1 MSAPDPRANLPRTP
15 DPHTAIVARLRAAGC
30 VFAEEEADLLISEA
44 RTAKELETMVARRVE
59 GFPLEHIVGWAM
71 FYGTRIAVDPGVFV
85 PRRRSELLVRET
97 IVLAPLDPV
106 IVELCCGT
114 AAIATVLTKALRGA
128 EFYVADID
136 PAAVRNADRN
146 LGPLGGHI
154 YEGDLYDAL
163 PKRLQGRVDVLI
175 ANAPYV
181 PSAELALMP
190 PEAREHEPR
199 VALDGGGDGLDL
211 HVRIAAKAESWLAP
225 GGHLLIETSRRQAT
239 RTAELVAQG
248 GLVPRIIH
256 DSKVDATVV
265 IGSLGSGS

>member
-1 MSAPDPRANLPRTP
+1 MSAPDPSANLPRTP

-30 VFAEEEADLLISEA
+30 VFAEEEADLLIAEA
-44 RTAKELETMVARRVE
+44 RTAKELEAMVARRVE
-59 GFPLEHIVGWAM
+59 GYPLEYIVGWAT

-114 AAIATVLTKALRGA
+114 AAIATVLTKVLRGA

-190 PEAREHEPR
+190 PEAREYEPR
-199 VALDGGGDGLDL
+199 IALDGGGDGLDV

-256 DSKVDATVV
+256 DSNIDATIV
-265 IGSLGSGS
+265 IGSLGSS

>member
-1 MSAPDPRANLPRTP
+1 MTDPSPQAAGQPDPRIR
-15 DPHTAIVARLRAAGC
+15 IVSRLRAAGC
-30 VFAEEEADLLISEA
+30 VFAEEEADLLIGEA
-44 RTAKELETMVARRVE
+44 RTDAELETMVARRVE
-59 GFPLEHIVGWAM
+59 GFPLEQIVGWAK
-71 FYGTRIAVDPGVFV
+71 FYGARIAVDPGVFV

-114 AAIATVLTKALRGA
+114 AAISTVLTKALRGA

-163 PKRLQGRVDVLI
+163 PNRLKGRVDVII

-190 PEAREHEPR
+190 PEARLYEPR
-199 VALDGGGDGLDL
+199 VALDGGADGLDL
-211 HVRIAAKAESWLAP
+211 HVRIAARAESWLAP
-225 GGHLLIETSRRQAT
+225 GGHLLIETSQRQAAQ
-239 RTAELVAQG
+239 TAELVARG
-248 GLVPRIIH
+248 GLTPRVIH
-256 DSKVDATVV
+256 DRKLDATVV
-265 IGSLGSGS
+265 IGSAPTIA

>member
-1 MSAPDPRANLPRTP
+1 MSAPDPSAKAPGAP

-30 VFAEEEADLLISEA
+30 VFAEEEADLLIAEA
-44 RTAKELETMVARRVE
+44 RSPKQLETMVARRVE
-59 GFPLEHIVGWAM
+59 GYPLEYIVGWAQ
-71 FYGTRIAVDPGVFV
+71 FYGQRILVDPGVFV

-106 IVELCCGT
+106 VVELCCGA

-154 YEGDLYDAL
+154 YEGDLFDAL
-163 PKRLQGRVDVLI
+163 PNRLQGRVDVII

-199 VALDGGGDGLDL
+199 IALDGGADGLDL
-211 HVRIAAKAESWLAP
+211 HVRIAARAETWLAP

-248 GLVPRIIH
+248 GLMPRIIH
-256 DSKVDATVV
+256 DSRLDATVV
-265 IGSLGSGS
+265 IGSLAPS

>member
-1 MSAPDPRANLPRTP
+1 MSEPAPAERAAASHAPDPRAQV
-15 DPHTAIVARLRAAGC
+15 ISRLRAAGC
-30 VFAEEEADLLISEA
+30 VFAEDEASILLAEA
-44 RTAKELETMVARRVE
+44 RTTTELETMVARRVD
-59 GFPLEHIVGWAM
+59 GFPLESIVGWAE
-71 FYGTRIAVDPGVFV
+71 FAGARIIVDPGVFV
-85 PRRRSELLVRET
+85 PRRRSELLVREA
-97 IVLAPLDPV
+97 IVLSPLDPV

-114 AAIATVLTKALRGA
+114 AAIATVLSKAIGGSQLYA
-128 EFYVADID
+128 ADID

-146 LGPLGGHI
+146 LGPVGGHI

-181 PSAELALMP
+181 PTAELALMP
-190 PEAREHEPR
+190 PEARVHEPR
-199 VALDGGGDGLDL
+199 VALDGGADGLDL
-211 HVRIAAKAESWLAP
+211 HVRIAARAEYWLAP

-256 DSKVDATVV
+256 DSKLDATVV
-265 IGSLGSGS
+265 IGTAAS

>member
-1 MSAPDPRANLPRTP
+1 M
-15 DPHTAIVARLRAAGC
+15 
-30 VFAEEEADLLISEA
+30 
-44 RTAKELETMVARRVE
+44 
-59 GFPLEHIVGWAM
+59 
-71 FYGTRIAVDPGVFV
+71 
-85 PRRRSELLVRET
+85 RET

-136 PAAVRNADRN
+136 PNAVRNADRN

-199 VALDGGGDGLDL
+199 IALDGGGDGLDL
-211 HVRIAAKAESWLAP
+211 HVRIAARAESWLAP

-256 DSKVDATVV
+256 DSRLDATVV
-265 IGSLGSGS
+265 IGSLGSGRLSRRGRRRRADRAGRSRPQRRTRSRAGAARADIGEVPESRPTTAPVPSSASADEAGRDDDGRRARPRRRCTAAPG